1 MNNYDLLKDLKQKL
15 EKEIDISINK
25 VILFGSRITG
35 NSGEFSDYDILI
47 ILNDE
52 YNWIT
57 ENKIYDSAY
66 DIMLKEDLIF
76 DIKIINQN
84 EINTD
89 RGRQPFIK
97 NALQSKV
104 YA

>member
-25 VILFGSRITG
+25 IILFGSRTNG
-35 NSGEFSDYDILI
+35 NSEEFSDYDILI